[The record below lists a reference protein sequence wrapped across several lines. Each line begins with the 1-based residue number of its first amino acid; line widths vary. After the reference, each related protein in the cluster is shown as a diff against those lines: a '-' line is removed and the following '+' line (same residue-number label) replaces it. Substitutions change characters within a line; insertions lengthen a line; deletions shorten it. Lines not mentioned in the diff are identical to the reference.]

1 MQIQFQ
7 PLPLCLSLSA
17 NQEQSFLQLSPTSS
31 PSPAQATLWEHAL
44 GLLSFLIHHLIPTHL
59 WDIQGPRSD
68 VTNSSSHQHRRK
80 ASGTH

>member
-31 PSPAQATLWEHAL
+31 PSPAQATLWEHTL

-59 WDIQGPRSD
+59 WDTQGPRS
-68 VTNSSSHQHRRK
+68 NK
-80 ASGTH
+80 